1 MDATESEAVTGAP
14 AEPAHQRPP
23 GHPAADHQ
31 RPPDRPAR
39 DRQRRRGRPANVA
52 RHRHPA
58 RSASVPTAGRHPD
71 SSTGRQVAEAV
82 RLTLPVGMAY
92 VPLGIAFGVLL
103 VTSGIRWVWAPLS
116 ALVIFA
122 GSIEFLGVSLI
133 LAGVTVP
140 QVALTALIV
149 NFRHIFYGLSFP
161 LGRLRTRAQKAY
173 GIFALT
179 DETYGITSAGAGSRL
194 NGFQIT
200 VLQLV
205 SHCWWVGGA
214 ALGALIGQVI
224 PSDISG
230 FEFALTA
237 MFVTLAVDAV
247 RASKNWELVGAALGA
262 AVLAYIVDHF
272 VFDESFLFV
281 GLLLYLG
288 WVTLGYLQG
297 RSKRSQRSEQS
308 ESHG

>member
-1 MDATESEAVTGAP
+1 MESADSAAETAVTES
-14 AEPAHQRPP
+14 
-23 GHPAADHQ
+23 
-31 RPPDRPAR
+31 
-39 DRQRRRGRPANVA
+39 
-52 RHRHPA
+52 
-58 RSASVPTAGRHPD
+58 TAG
-71 SSTGRQVAEAV
+71 QVLQAV
-82 RLTLPVGMAY
+82 RLTIPVGMAY
-92 VPLGIAFGVLL
+92 VPLGVAFGVLL

-116 ALVIFA
+116 AMVIFA

-133 LAGVTVP
+133 LSGVPVV

-161 LGRLRTRAQKAY
+161 LGRLRGRAQKGY

-200 VLQLV
+200 VLQVV

-224 PSDISG
+224 PREVTG

-247 RASKNWELVGAALGA
+247 RASRNGRLVAAALAA
-262 AVLAYIVDHF
+262 AVMAYCVDHF
-272 VFDESFLFV
+272 LVEESFLFV
-281 GLLLYLG
+281 GLMLYLA
-288 WVTLGYLQG
+288 WVSIGYLRARAAG
-297 RSKRSQRSEQS
+297 DE
-308 ESHG
+308 

>member
-1 MDATESEAVTGAP
+1 MDASGLDALAGAP
-14 AEPAHQRPP
+14 AERLAQQPA
-23 GHPAADHQ
+23 
-31 RPPDRPAR
+31 
-39 DRQRRRGRPANVA
+39 DRQRPDRQRPDRQRPAGRPRHVA
-52 RHRHPA
+52 RHRR
-58 RSASVPTAGRHPD
+58 RSRTVRALALAGHGPHDSTADEPGA
-71 SSTGRQVAEAV
+71 TGRQVAEAV
-82 RLTLPVGMAY
+82 RLTIPVAMAY
-92 VPLGIAFGVLL
+92 VPLGVAFGVLL

-133 LAGVTVP
+133 LAGVAVP

-161 LGRLRTRAQKAY
+161 LGRLRTRTQKAY
-173 GIFALT
+173 GVFALT

-205 SHCWWVGGA
+205 SHAWWVGGA
-214 ALGALIGQVI
+214 ALGALVGQVI
-224 PSDISG
+224 PSHITG

-247 RASKNWELVGAALGA
+247 RASRDWELAAAAVGA
-262 AVLAYIVDHF
+262 AVLAYFVDHF
-272 VFDESFLFV
+272 IFDESFLFV

-288 WVTLGYLQG
+288 WVTMGYLRERAG
-297 RSKRSQRSEQS
+297 RD
-308 ESHG
+308 G

>member
-1 MDATESEAVTGAP
+1 M
-14 AEPAHQRPP
+14 
-23 GHPAADHQ
+23 
-31 RPPDRPAR
+31 
-39 DRQRRRGRPANVA
+39 
-52 RHRHPA
+52 
-58 RSASVPTAGRHPD
+58 
-71 SSTGRQVAEAV
+71 

-116 ALVIFA
+116 AMVIFA

-133 LAGVTVP
+133 LAGMAVP

-161 LGRLRTRAQKAY
+161 LGRLRTRTQKVY
-173 GIFALT
+173 GVFALT

-224 PSDISG
+224 PSDVTG

-247 RASKNWELVGAALGA
+247 RASRNWELVGAALGA
-262 AVLAYIVDHF
+262 AVLAYFVDHF
-272 VFDESFLFV
+272 LFDESFLFV
-281 GLLLYLG
+281 GLVVYLG
-288 WVTLGYLQG
+288 WVTLGYVRERG
-297 RSKRSQRSEQS
+297 K
-308 ESHG
+308 SHG